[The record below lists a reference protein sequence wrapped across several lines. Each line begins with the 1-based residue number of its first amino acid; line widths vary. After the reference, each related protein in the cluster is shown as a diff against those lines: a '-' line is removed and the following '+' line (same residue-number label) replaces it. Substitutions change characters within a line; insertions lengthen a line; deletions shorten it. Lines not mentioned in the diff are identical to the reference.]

1 MADPMR
7 IRATLTGDTVEVKVL
22 MSHPMETGL
31 RKDADGTLVPTHYI
45 KTVTASCNGKTVLT
59 ADWGAAVSKNPFL
72 SFRFKGAAKGD
83 KVSITWN
90 DSEGESRTD
99 EAEIS

>member
-31 RKDADGTLVPTHYI
+31 RKDADGTLVPSHHI
-45 KTVTASCNGKTVLT
+45 KTVTASCNDKVVLT

-72 SFRFKGAAKGD
+72 AFRFKGAAKGD

-90 DSEGESRTD
+90 DTKDESRTD

>member
-31 RKDADGTLVPTHYI
+31 RKDA
-45 KTVTASCNGKTVLT
+45 
-59 ADWGAAVSKNPFL
+59 
-72 SFRFKGAAKGD
+72 
-83 KVSITWN
+83 
-90 DSEGESRTD
+90 
-99 EAEIS
+99 AEVVGPRSDI

>member
-7 IRATLTGDTVEVKVL
+7 IRATLTGDIVEVKVL

-45 KTVTASCNGKTVLT
+45 NTVKASCNGKDVLT
-59 ADWGAAVSKNPFL
+59 ADWGPAVSKNPFL
-72 SFRFKGAAKGD
+72 AFRFKGAAKGD
-83 KVSITWN
+83 KVSITWS

>member
-45 KTVTASCNGKTVLT
+45 KTVTASCNGKVVLS

-72 SFRFKGAAKGD
+72 AFRFKGAAKGD

-90 DSEGESRTD
+90 DTKDESRTD
-99 EAEIS
+99 EVEIG

>member
-31 RKDADGTLVPTHYI
+31 RKDADGKLVPTHYI
-45 KTVTASCNGKTVLT
+45 DTVKASYKGKDVLT
-59 ADWGAAVSKNPFL
+59 ADWGAAVSKNPL
-72 SFRFKGAAKGD
+72 LAFRFKGGAKGE
-83 KVSITWN
+83 KVTITWH
-90 DSEGESRTD
+90 DSAGETRTD
-99 EAEIS
+99 EAEIQ

>member
-31 RKDADGTLVPTHYI
+31 RKDALGLLIPADYI
-45 KTVTASCNGKTVLT
+45 ATVKATCNGKDVLT
-59 ADWGAAVSKNPFL
+59 ADWGPAVSKNPFL
-72 SFRFKGAAKGD
+72 AFRFKGGAKGD
-83 KVSITWN
+83 KVTITWT
-90 DSEGESRTD
+90 DTAGESRTD
-99 EAEIS
+99 EAVIA

>member
-7 IRATLTGDTVEVKVL
+7 IRATLTGDTVEVKAL

-31 RKDADGTLVPTHYI
+31 RKDADGKLVPAHYI
-45 KTVTASCNGKTVLT
+45 NTVKASCNGKDVLT
-59 ADWGAAVSKNPFL
+59 ADWGPAVSKNPFL
-72 SFRFKGAAKGD
+72 AFRFKGAAKGD

-90 DSEGESRTD
+90 DTAGETRTD
-99 EAEIS
+99 ETVIS